1 MQEGVAMRTRAAAA
15 AESRQIAQ
23 PRPFGRQRQ
32 PQKNHK
38 RVNISRIAYMA
49 YITLQQTATT
59 IKRMA
64 TSQNGMRY
72 LAEVRGFEREERMKE
87 R

>member
-1 MQEGVAMRTRAAAA
+1 MQDGVAIRTRAAAA
-15 AESRQIAQ
+15 AESGHIAQ
-23 PRPFGRQRQ
+23 TPQFGRQRQ
-32 PQKNHK
+32 QQKNRK
-38 RVNISRIAYMA
+38 RENISRIAYIA

-72 LAEVRGFEREERMKE
+72 LAELGVRI
-87 R
+87 

>member
-1 MQEGVAMRTRAAAA
+1 MRTRAAAA
-15 AESRQIAQ
+15 AESGHIAQ
-23 PRPFGRQRQ
+23 PPQFGRQRQ
-32 PQKNHK
+32 QQKNRK
-38 RVNISRIAYMA
+38 RENISRIAYIA
-49 YITLQQTATT
+49 YIILQQTATT

-72 LAEVRGFEREERMKE
+72 LTEVWGFEREERMKE